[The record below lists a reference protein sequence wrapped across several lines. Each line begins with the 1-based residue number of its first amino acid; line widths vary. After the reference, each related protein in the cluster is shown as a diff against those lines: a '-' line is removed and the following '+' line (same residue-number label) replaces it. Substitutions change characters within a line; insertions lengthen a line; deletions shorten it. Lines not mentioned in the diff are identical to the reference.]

1 MKIRE
6 WTGKPRRENPINQ
19 TGYTRR
25 ESDSVS
31 AKLEVY
37 KFVVPIM
44 VLIIGSL
51 VTFELN
57 KINDSLGK
65 TNDKMDHMSGNIAA
79 VTQQIMDDSNRIGRI
94 EDRVYKRN

>member
-1 MKIRE
+1 M
-6 WTGKPRRENPINQ
+6 
-19 TGYTRR
+19 
-25 ESDSVS
+25 S

-44 VLIIGSL
+44 VVIIGSL
-51 VTFELN
+51 VMFELN